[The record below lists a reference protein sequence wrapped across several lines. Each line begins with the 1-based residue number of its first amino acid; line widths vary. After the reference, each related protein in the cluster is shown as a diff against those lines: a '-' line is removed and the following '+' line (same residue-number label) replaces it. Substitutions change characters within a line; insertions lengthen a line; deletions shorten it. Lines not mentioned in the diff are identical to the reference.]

1 MTTELFSDAQWF
13 TLYNLQKVSFFSSM
27 TIFGIVLLA
36 IVFYHFG
43 VAIVIS
49 STIAAVICGIE

>member
-1 MTTELFSDAQWF
+1 
-13 TLYNLQKVSFFSSM
+13 M